1 MSIDIIRFLQNQ
13 SSIFL
18 DLLFDGISFLGEEYF
33 YIAVLG
39 FIYWIVNKR
48 FGEFLAIT
56 LGFSL
61 TLNNLIKDFIEA
73 NRPFEDYDDIE
84 NKRPETATGHSMP
97 SGHVQ
102 GSSSFFT
109 AMALYLKKHLYLVI
123 AIVLTVLMMFSR
135 MYLGVH
141 YLKDVIVGAV
151 VGITIAVSAH
161 FLFQKYRDKPKHL
174 HRMYSILVLIF
185 IPGLFIISSND
196 FFKGYGILVGVVCA
210 VIYEKRY
217 VQFTYDISIARKS
230 LRYGVGLVLMG
241 AILLSVKALFG
252 LIPSNVFFGN
262 ILDFVRYFLVAF
274 IGFGA
279 YPYLF
284 KRWNF

>member
-1 MSIDIIRFLQNQ
+1 MSIEIIRFLQDQ
-13 SSIFL
+13 SSLML
-18 DLLFDGISFLGEEYF
+18 DLFFDGISFLGEEYF

-39 FIYWIVNKR
+39 YIYWIVNKR
-48 FGEFLAIT
+48 FGELLAIV

-61 TLNNLIKDFIEA
+61 TLNNVIKDFTEA
-73 NRPFEDYDDIE
+73 NRPFEDYNDIE

-109 AMALYLKKHLYLVI
+109 AIALYLKKHRYLII
-123 AIVLTVLMMFSR
+123 AITLTILMMLSR

-151 VGITIAVSAH
+151 IGISIAVVAH
-161 FLFQKYRDKPKHL
+161 IFFQKYRHKPKQL
-174 HRMYSILVLIF
+174 HTVYIILVLMF
-185 IPGLFIISSND
+185 LPGLFIITSND
-196 FFKGYGILVGVVCA
+196 FFKGYGILAGVVCA
-210 VIYEKRY
+210 IIYEKRY
-217 VQFTYDISIARKS
+217 VQFTYDISFVKKL

-241 AILLSVKALFG
+241 VILTSVKTLFM
-252 LIPSNVFFGN
+252 LIPSNDLLAN
-262 ILDFVRYFLVAF
+262 ILDFVRYFFVAF
-274 IGFGA
+274 IGFGV

>member
-1 MSIDIIRFLQNQ
+1 MSIEIIRFLQDQ
-13 SSIFL
+13 SSAFL
-18 DLLFDGISFLGEEYF
+18 DLFFDVISFFGEEYF

-61 TLNNLIKDFIEA
+61 TLNNVIKDFVEA
-73 NRPFEDYDDIE
+73 NRPFEDYNDIE

-109 AMALYLKKHLYLVI
+109 AIALYLKKHVYLFV
-123 AIVLTVLMMFSR
+123 AITLTILMMLSR

-141 YLKDVIVGAV
+141 YLKDVLVGA
-151 VGITIAVSAH
+151 GIGIAIAVSAH
-161 FLFQKYRDKPKHL
+161 IVFQKFHDKPKQL
-174 HRMYSILVLIF
+174 HTLYLILVLVF
-185 IPGLFIISSND
+185 IPALFIVSSND
-196 FFKGYGILVGVVCA
+196 FFKGYGILAGVVFA
-210 VIYEKRY
+210 VLYEKRY
-217 VQFTYDISIARKS
+217 VQFTYDISIGRKII
-230 LRYGVGLVLMG
+230 RYAVGLVLIG
-241 AILLSVKALFG
+241 TVLISLKALLG
-252 LIPSNVFFGN
+252 LIPSNAFFTN

-274 IGFGA
+274 IGFGV
-279 YPYLF
+279 YPYVF
-284 KRWNF
+284 KKWNF

>member
-1 MSIDIIRFLQNQ
+1 MSIEIIRFLQEQ
-13 SSIFL
+13 SSTGL
-18 DLLFDGISFLGEEYF
+18 DLFFDIVSFLGEEYF

-39 FIYWIVNKR
+39 FIYWLINKR

-61 TLNNLIKDFIEA
+61 TLNNVIKDFTEA

-102 GSSSFFT
+102 GSSSFYT
-109 AMALYLKKHLYLVI
+109 AAALYLRKQRYLII
-123 AIVLTVLMMFSR
+123 AMTITILMMISR

-151 VGITIAVSAH
+151 IGIAIAIIAH
-161 FLFQKYRDKPKHL
+161 IVFQKYQDKPKQL
-174 HRMYSILVLIF
+174 HSIYIVLVLIF
-185 IPGLFIISSND
+185 IPGLFIVSSND
-196 FFKGYGILVGVVCA
+196 FFKGYGILAGVVCA
-210 VIYEKRY
+210 IIYEKRY
-217 VQFTYDISIARKS
+217 VKFTYDISLAKKMI
-230 LRYGVGLVLMG
+230 RYSVGLVLLG
-241 AILLSVKALFG
+241 TILISVKALFS
-252 LIPSNVFFGN
+252 LIPTNLFVSN

-274 IGFGA
+274 IGFGI

-284 KRWNF
+284 TRWKF

>member
-1 MSIDIIRFLQNQ
+1 MSIEIIRFLQDQ
-13 SSIFL
+13 SSRML
-18 DLLFDGISFLGEEYF
+18 DLFFDGISFLGEEYF

-48 FGEFLAIT
+48 FGEILAIV

-61 TLNNLIKDFIEA
+61 TLNNVIKDFTEA
-73 NRPFEDYDDIE
+73 NRPFEDYNDIE

-109 AMALYLKKHLYLVI
+109 AMALYLKKHRYLIVAI
-123 AIVLTVLMMFSR
+123 ALTVLMMFSR

-151 VGITIAVSAH
+151 IGISIAIVAH
-161 FLFQKYRDKPKHL
+161 IFFQKYRDKPKQL
-174 HRMYSILVLIF
+174 HTVYIALILMFL
-185 IPGLFIISSND
+185 PGLFIITSND
-196 FFKGYGILVGVVCA
+196 FFKGYGILSGVVCA
-210 VIYEKRY
+210 IIFEKRY
-217 VQFTYDISIARKS
+217 VQFTYDISIIKKM

-241 AILLSVKALFG
+241 VILVSVKALFM
-252 LIPSNVFFGN
+252 LIPSHDLLAN
-262 ILDFVRYFLVAF
+262 ILDFIRYFLVAF

-279 YPYLF
+279 YPYVF

>member
-1 MSIDIIRFLQNQ
+1 MSIEIIRFLQDQ
-13 SSIFL
+13 SSFVL
-18 DLLFDGISFLGEEYF
+18 DLFFDAISFLGEEYF

-61 TLNNLIKDFIEA
+61 TLNNVIKDFTEA

-109 AMALYLKKHLYLVI
+109 AIALYLKRHVYLII
-123 AIVLTVLMMFSR
+123 AVVLTILMMLSR

-151 VGITIAVSAH
+151 IGIAIATIAHV
-161 FLFQKYRDKPKHL
+161 FFQKYKDKPKQL
-174 HRMYSILVLIF
+174 HTVYIVLVLVF
-185 IPGLFIISSND
+185 VPGLFIISSND
-196 FFKGYGILVGVVCA
+196 FFKGYGILAGVVCA
-210 VIYEKRY
+210 IIYEKRY
-217 VQFTYDISIARKS
+217 VQFTYDISLGRKII
-230 LRYGVGLVLMG
+230 RYGVGLILMG
-241 AILLSVKALFG
+241 SILVSVKALFG
-252 LIPSNVFFGN
+252 LIPSNVFFAN
-262 ILDFVRYFLVAF
+262 ILDFIRYFLVAF

>member
-1 MSIDIIRFLQNQ
+1 MSIEIIRFLQDQ
-13 SSIFL
+13 SSFVL
-18 DLLFDGISFLGEEYF
+18 DLFFDAISFLGEEYF

-39 FIYWIVNKR
+39 FIYWIINKR

-61 TLNNLIKDFIEA
+61 TLNNVIKDFTEA
-73 NRPFEDYDDIE
+73 NRPFEDYDDIV

-109 AMALYLKKHLYLVI
+109 AIALYLKKHVYLII
-123 AIVLTVLMMFSR
+123 ALVLTILMMLSR

-151 VGITIAVSAH
+151 IGIAIASIAH
-161 FLFQKYRDKPKHL
+161 IFFQKYKDKPKQL
-174 HRMYSILVLIF
+174 HTVYIVLVLVF
-185 IPGLFIISSND
+185 VPGLFIISSND
-196 FFKGYGILVGVVCA
+196 FFKGYGILAGVVCA

-217 VQFTYDISIARKS
+217 VQFTYDISIAKKS

-279 YPYLF
+279 YPYVF